1 MARLSRIL
9 DTNTCIYLI
18 RRRSPEALRR
28 FEQFEVGEVAVS
40 AITLSELRYGAE
52 KSARPEQ
59 NREALGRF
67 LLPLEVS
74 SYGVEATLSYG
85 RIRASLEK
93 QGTPIGPLDTL
104 IAAHAVSLGTI
115 LVTNNT
121 REFQRVPG
129 LQIEDWTSPK

>member
-1 MARLSRIL
+1 MVRLSRIL

-40 AITLSELRYGAE
+40 VITLSELRYGAE

-74 SYGVEATLSYG
+74 SYGVEATISYG

-115 LVTNNT
+115 LVTNNA

>member
-18 RRRSPEALRR
+18 RRRSPEVLRR
-28 FEQFEVGEVAVS
+28 FEQFEVGEVSVS
-40 AITLSELRYGAE
+40 VITLSELRYGAE

-74 SYGVEATLSYG
+74 SYGVEATISYG

>member
-1 MARLSRIL
+1 MVRLSRIL

-40 AITLSELRYGAE
+40 VVTLSELRYGAE

-74 SYGVEATLSYG
+74 SYGVEATISYG

-129 LQIEDWTSPK
+129 LQIEDWTSPN